1 MMNNILV
8 PTDFSSCADNALEH
22 AIRLAEKY
30 KAKLT
35 VITAYHVPSAGG
47 ASVLVNLEEDL
58 RETAEEQLKEL
69 GEKIREEHPSLELS
83 LFSSYNLPINAV
95 LKVIKEKYVDAV
107 VMGTTGA
114 TGAKEV
120 FIGSTTASLINKVKV
135 PIFAIPEHYKSTE
148 LNKIFLATDLKD
160 IKKSDSLDFVKNLAK
175 TYDAKVEVMN
185 VAEKPNPDESF
196 EIISEAIE
204 MDNEFV
210 GIKHH
215 FNFLESDNVESAI
228 LDFVDESDSLIAVIN
243 RERGFFDRLFH
254 KSISKKLAMHS
265 PVPILILHN

>member
-8 PTDFSSCADNALEH
+8 PTDFSSCADNALDQ
-22 AIRLAEKY
+22 AIKLAEKY
-30 KAKLT
+30 SAKLT

-58 RETAEEQLKEL
+58 RESAEEQLKEL
-69 GEKIREEHPSLELS
+69 GEKIREKHPSLDLN

-95 LKVIKEKYVDAV
+95 LKAIKDKYIDVV

-135 PIFAIPEHYKSTE
+135 PIFAVPENYKSDG
-148 LNKIFLATDLKD
+148 LKKIFLATDLKD
-160 IKKSDSLDFVKNLAK
+160 IKSSDSLEFVKNLAK
-175 TYDAKVEVMN
+175 KYNAKVEVMN

-204 MDNEFV
+204 MDNEFMGV
-210 GIKHH
+210 KHH
-215 FNFLESDNVESAI
+215 FNFLESDNVEQAI
-228 LDFVDESDSLIAVIN
+228 LDFVDEEDSLIAVIN
-243 RERGFFDRLFH
+243 RERNFFNRLFH

-265 PVPILILHN
+265 QVPILILHD